1 MTAANLPGTSSLT
14 PGELRDIH
22 ARKAANER
30 WSAIEA
36 AVGRTCRD
44 AYLRAT
50 HNGALERALEDGA
63 GDRATPIAPRITVEP
78 QPARPG
84 AIIAGDDGPTIT
96 GVQAGEGPD
105 PAAVWAKAEAIWQKQ
120 KTEAERRQSQ
130 TIRFAHGPACLV
142 FMADLHLGGQGV
154 DYPRIKREAE
164 LARDIP
170 NCGIWL
176 AGDVIDSFIWA
187 WCAGIRHHTE
197 ITIPEEYVLA
207 KTVLDIVGPRLVAS
221 VGGNHCAW
229 GQKASGYNILR
240 DMTARVRPDVLYDTD
255 DCLATVEVGGSS
267 TRVRVRHKWRG
278 SSIYNSTHGQERAAR
293 WDEDADIYV
302 GAHTH
307 TEGAAR
313 SFSVGGAKKLAI
325 QLGAY
330 KRIDDYA
337 RVNGFPYPDGA
348 TAVAVIID
356 EKGRRVAVEYLELA
370 AEMMYRMTR

>member
-1 MTAANLPGTSSLT
+1 MAGGLPAGTSSLSNE
-14 PGELRDIH
+14 ELRLIYQL
-22 ARKAANER
+22 KAEGYKQRVIDER
-30 WSAIEA
+30 
-36 AVGRTCRD
+36 VGRPVKS
-44 AYLRAT
+44 AYLRASK
-50 HNGALERALEDGA
+50 NGALAAALADGVVIHAPSAKPAERAAEAL
-63 GDRATPIAPRITVEP
+63 RAIV
-78 QPARPG
+78 
-84 AIIAGDDGPTIT
+84 AGDDGPTIT
-96 GVQAGEGPD
+96 GVTAAEHPD
-105 PAAVWAKAEAIWQKQ
+105 PEKVWAKAEAIWLKQ
-120 KTEAERRQSQ
+120 QAEAERRQSQ
-130 TIRFAHGPACLV
+130 VIRFAHGPACIV

-176 AGDVIDSFIWA
+176 AGDVIDNFIWQ

-229 GQKASGYNILR
+229 GRKASGYDILR
-240 DMTARVRPDVLYDTD
+240 DMTARVRPDVLYDAD

-267 TRVRVRHKWRG
+267 TRIRVRHKWRG

-293 WDEDADIYV
+293 WDEDADVYV

-313 SFSVGGAKKLAI
+313 SFTVGGDKKLAI

-337 RVNGFPYPDGA
+337 RVNGFSKPDGA
-348 TAVAVIID
+348 TAVALIID
-356 EKGRRVAVEYLELA
+356 EKGRRVAVEYLEMA
-370 AEMMYRMTR
+370 AEIMHRMMR